1 MAADSRRKGSRQTV
15 KAQEATALRFL
26 YGSFPGR
33 ALLKLLVAPAVSR
46 LCGRFMDSRF
56 SRRFIQGFAER
67 NRIDRS
73 KYEQRE
79 YVSFNDFFCRGLARF
94 SFDESPDSLISPCDA
109 KLSVFPISRQQAF
122 MIKGTPYSVTDLL
135 RNRELASNYEEGI
148 CLIFRLSVDDYHRY
162 CYIDDGQKGKNVFL
176 PGRLHTVQPIAL
188 RRYDIYKENCR
199 EYTVMDTRH
208 FGKVTQ
214 VEVGA
219 LLVGKIANHQQA
231 GSFRKGEEKG
241 MFLYGGSTIVLLL
254 EKGKA
259 RVDEEFFENTDN
271 SLETVVKIGE
281 RIGTRISLFSG
292 KRIE

>member
-1 MAADSRRKGSRQTV
+1 MVADPQRKGRRQTIKV
-15 KAQEATALRFL
+15 EETVILRFL
-26 YGSFPGR
+26 YRSVPGR

-67 NRIDRS
+67 HKIDPS

-79 YVSFNDFFCRGLARF
+79 YVSFNDFFCRGLAQF
-94 SFDESPDSLISPCDA
+94 SFDESLDSLISPCDA
-109 KLSVFPISRQQAF
+109 KLSAFPINQQQAF
-122 MIKGTPYSVTDLL
+122 MIKGTPYSVADLIE
-135 RNRELASNYEEGI
+135 NRELASSYEGGI

-162 CYIDDGQKGKNVFL
+162 CYIDDGTKGRNVFL
-176 PGRLHTVQPIAL
+176 PGQLHTVQPIAL

-199 EYTVMDTRH
+199 EYTVMDTQH

-214 VEVGA
+214 VEIGA

-259 RVDEEFFENTDN
+259 RVDEEFFENTAN

-281 RIGTRISLFSG
+281 RIGTGISLFSE